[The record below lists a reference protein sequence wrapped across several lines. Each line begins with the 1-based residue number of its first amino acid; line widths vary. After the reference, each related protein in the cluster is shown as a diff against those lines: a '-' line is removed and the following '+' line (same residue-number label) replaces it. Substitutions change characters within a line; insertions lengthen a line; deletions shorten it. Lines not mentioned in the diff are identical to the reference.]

1 MKFNSIVL
9 TFSLLC
15 LLAVFSNELPAQT
28 TTSGALTGVVTDA
41 SKAVV
46 PAANVEIRDAAKGTV
61 QTAKTDREGV
71 YRFFFLPPGRYAL
84 TVFHDGFQKD
94 SRTVEVLLGPPVS
107 VNVTLEIM
115 KGNTTVKV
123 SGEAPLLNTE
133 NGDISTTMNQQ
144 QISELPNPGNDITY
158 IAQTAPGAIMKTEG
172 AFGNFSILGMPSTSN
187 LFTLNGM
194 YDTDSNLNLSGAM
207 NMTLGQNQIQEASV
221 VSNGY
226 SGQFGGAAGTNINY
240 ITKSGGNSFH
250 GNAVY
255 YWNGR
260 VLNANDWFNNALGT
274 PRPFT
279 NANQW
284 AGSVSGPI
292 RKDKLFFF
300 FNTEGMRVFLPVPAQ
315 VVLPSAQFEEA
326 TIANIDSIFGPSS
339 ASDAFYKQMFSLY
352 KSTPGANVATPGSF
366 SDPLGCNGFVGPNGL
381 GTTAPC
387 AVHFQKTIGQPTY
400 ESIISGRVDWNF
412 RSNDRVFVLL
422 QYDHGRQGTYTDAIS
437 PLFNVTSNQ
446 LIWQG
451 QINET
456 HIFGPTAANQ
466 FLVAAWNFQATWSV
480 ANPAK
485 TFSAFPTALNWV
497 SAGNAFSS
505 LGGDDSVPYPSPSYY
520 SSTQYQVTDDFV
532 ESQGKHRLGFGAN
545 FVRTYTVNSLYTQN
559 AVGTLAP
566 QTLQAFY
573 SGGVDPSSPKI
584 DFLNRTFPVRA
595 SSQCTAMPVG
605 FTRRT

>member
-1 MKFNSIVL
+1 MKFNPIVL

-207 NMTLGQNQIQEASV
+207 NMTLGQNQIQEATV

-284 AGSVSGPI
+284 AGSVGGPI
-292 RKDKLFFF
+292 KKD
-300 FNTEGMRVFLPVPAQ
+300 
-315 VVLPSAQFEEA
+315 
-326 TIANIDSIFGPSS
+326 
-339 ASDAFYKQMFSLY
+339 
-352 KSTPGANVATPGSF
+352 
-366 SDPLGCNGFVGPNGL
+366 
-381 GTTAPC
+381 
-387 AVHFQKTIGQPTY
+387 
-400 ESIISGRVDWNF
+400 
-412 RSNDRVFVLL
+412 
-422 QYDHGRQGTYTDAIS
+422 
-437 PLFNVTSNQ
+437 
-446 LIWQG
+446 
-451 QINET
+451 
-456 HIFGPTAANQ
+456 
-466 FLVAAWNFQATWSV
+466 
-480 ANPAK
+480 
-485 TFSAFPTALNWV
+485 
-497 SAGNAFSS
+497 
-505 LGGDDSVPYPSPSYY
+505 
-520 SSTQYQVTDDFV
+520 
-532 ESQGKHRLGFGAN
+532 
-545 FVRTYTVNSLYTQN
+545 
-559 AVGTLAP
+559 
-566 QTLQAFY
+566 
-573 SGGVDPSSPKI
+573 
-584 DFLNRTFPVRA
+584 
-595 SSQCTAMPVG
+595 
-605 FTRRT
+605 